1 MTAPDLTYTL
11 VRPLE
16 EKYSAIQKQGNK
28 SIVFC
33 FLINRV
39 RFYRDQNLTT
49 VSLSR
54 SRATLCEI
62 LAVRTMRIYADS
74 LLDLALAITTNWP
87 VYIGCDPN
95 VLEHAR
101 QERDD
106 DLEETVGN
114 AIELAIISK
123 AKRFIKSS
131 PCQKVIDAIWR
142 YAIRLR
148 TSSLTYLYCSGRCVY
163 QARGSHSMIS
173 DVSLARYASLCMTYA
188 FIDVQKD
195 ADPLL

>member
-1 MTAPDLTYTL
+1 MQLTAPDLTYTL

-16 EKYSAIQKQGNK
+16 EKYNGYQREGNK

-39 RFYRDQNLTT
+39 RFYRDQNLMTIP
-49 VSLSR
+49 LSR

-62 LAVRTMRIYADS
+62 LAIRTMRVYADS

-95 VLEHAR
+95 ILEHAR
-101 QERDD
+101 EERDD

-114 AIELAIISK
+114 AIELAIVGK

-142 YAIRLR
+142 YAIQLE
-148 TSSLTYLYCSGRCVY
+148 TPGLTYFSCSGRCVY

-173 DVSLARYASLCMTYA
+173 DVSFDMLSCARLTPS
-188 FIDVQKD
+188 
-195 ADPLL
+195 

>member
-1 MTAPDLTYTL
+1 
-11 VRPLE
+11 
-16 EKYSAIQKQGNK
+16 
-28 SIVFC
+28 
-33 FLINRV
+33 
-39 RFYRDQNLTT
+39 
-49 VSLSR
+49 
-54 SRATLCEI
+54 
-62 LAVRTMRIYADS
+62 MRIYADS

-95 VLEHAR
+95 ILENAR

-142 YAIRLR
+142 YAIQLR
-148 TSSLTYLYCSGRCVY
+148 TLDLTYLYYSGRCVY
-163 QARGSHSMIS
+163 QARGNHSMIS
-173 DVSLARYASLCMTYA
+173 DVS
-188 FIDVQKD
+188 FD
-195 ADPLL
+195 AQACPRLTPL